1 MSEMQRLLDEQAMRD
16 AEKRVEAENWQE
28 YQAQQKQKEKAEAI
42 AKEDGFREALLR
54 ELRIMNRLKAI
65 EILTGRDITTLGQDY
80 SFLIYVS
87 LQKIGGE
94 YDVVDHN

>member
-1 MSEMQRLLDEQAMRD
+1 MSEIERRLMNESVRNEHAEETIEQYRARKSQE
-16 AEKRVEAENWQE
+16 EKEA
-28 YQAQQKQKEKAEAI
+28 AI
-42 AKEDGFREALLR
+42 AREESFREDLLR

-87 LQKIGGE
+87 TQKIGGE